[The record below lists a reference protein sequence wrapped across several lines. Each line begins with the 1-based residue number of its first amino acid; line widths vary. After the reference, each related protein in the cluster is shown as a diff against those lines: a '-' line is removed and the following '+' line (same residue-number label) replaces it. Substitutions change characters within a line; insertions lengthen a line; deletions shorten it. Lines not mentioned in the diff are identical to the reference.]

1 MAYREVCK
9 DLKCVKECFMATVRT
24 EKEVKKIKSPFAD
37 DFEDY
42 LKHQCAK
49 TTFNGTELE
58 SFSWYKKVLGLM

>member
-1 MAYREVCK
+1 MCK
-9 DLKCVKECFMATVRT
+9 GVCFMTATVT

-37 DFEDY
+37 EFEDY
-42 LKHQCAK
+42 LKHQYTK

>member
-1 MAYREVCK
+1 MCKGVCS
-9 DLKCVKECFMATVRT
+9 MTATVT

-37 DFEDY
+37 EFEDY